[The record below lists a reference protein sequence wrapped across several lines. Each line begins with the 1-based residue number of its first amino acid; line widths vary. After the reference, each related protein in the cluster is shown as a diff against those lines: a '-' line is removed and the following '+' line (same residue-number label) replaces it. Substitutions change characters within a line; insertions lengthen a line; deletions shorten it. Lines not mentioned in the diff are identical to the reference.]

1 MPNVQEN
8 CRREN
13 KGNVSE
19 NEEKCIEER
28 SGAYECRAAA
38 AENRSS
44 LPKVQG
50 KRKRNEIKGGKR
62 EAVRVGWKVIR
73 SRLSCAGGRVER
85 EGESGGGRRDE
96 MTKEKGASNAWPTGA
111 PTRQFPF
118 RSEREYE
125 AILTQPS
132 TTLYILTTYLYSDAS
147 LSHLN
152 RSLGNFTNR
161 LVLYCFFYTS
171 LASSTKR

>member
-8 CRREN
+8 CRKKIKE
-13 KGNVSE
+13 NVSE
-19 NEEKCIEER
+19 NEEKSIEEC

-85 EGESGGGRRDE
+85 EGESRGEKRDE
-96 MTKEKGASNAWPTGA
+96 MTKGKRRRMRGRRALRHGSFCSDPSVN
-111 PTRQFPF
+111 TRQ
-118 RSEREYE
+118 
-125 AILTQPS
+125 
-132 TTLYILTTYLYSDAS
+132 S
-147 LSHLN
+147 LH
-152 RSLGNFTNR
+152 
-161 LVLYCFFYTS
+161 
-171 LASSTKR
+171 